1 MPRLCSVCVHD
12 QRAAIDQALVNG
24 TAFPALAALYRV
36 SEDALGRHKANHL
49 PATLARAQDAA
60 EVAHAD
66 DLLGQVRDLQAKA
79 LGILT
84 KAENSGQLMVAL
96 AAIRETRGCLELLGK
111 LMGEIDDRPQV
122 NVLVMPEWLALRSR
136 IVTALVPYP
145 EARAAL
151 AEVLSA
157 GD

>member
-1 MPRLCSVCVHD
+1 MPRPCSVCGHPAR
-12 QRAAIDQALVNG
+12 QAIDKALVAD

-60 EVAHAD
+60 EAAHAD
-66 DLLGQVRDLQAKA
+66 DLLGQVRNLRDKA
-79 LGILT
+79 LGILKT
-84 KAENSGQLMVAL
+84 AEDAGQLTVAL
-96 AAIRETRGCLELLGK
+96 AAIREARATLELLAE
-111 LMGEIDDRPQV
+111 MEGEINRQPV
-122 NVLVMPEWLALRSR
+122 INLLVMPEWLALRAR
-136 IVTALVPYP
+136 IATALVPYP